1 MITKLKVTDANATL
15 TVTNLPKGLTYET
28 RRQLVQGKIA
38 LEGTYHYTLTAT
50 TETDTIV
57 EKITLVITSD
67 MISPTPTISWIS

>member
-15 TVTNLPKGLTYET
+15 TVTNLPKGLTYDT

-67 MISPTPTISWIS
+67 MISPTPAMSWIS